1 KSTETTFEAA
11 AIRASSSPAFTSRRL
26 RPTSPPSAR
35 STSARASGEP
45 PTTTTRR
52 TAKTDVSRAAA
63 YAPAATTA
71 SRTPTST
78 DLNDGRSLRSE
89 GTPLRTGKATAREL
103 ALLRSPTGPDSP
115 RRPDPLQGRQ
125 LERAEEAH
133 LVLELDAEAAR
144 DAGAGFGHQ
153 RDRVGRRR
161 LAGVLDE
168 VGVSVRDPRP
178 ADLEA
183 LETALLDGVARPE
196 RGARVLEDAPERAL
210 VRRLGRF
217 PPCEELGHLGPDRGR
232 VAHLE
237 VEACFG
243 DDVAGPEVRMPVVE
257 LELVG
262 AEPPPAGGRYDERL
276 GEQGAELAAERAGIH
291 A

>member
-1 KSTETTFEAA
+1 GTQIRGSELRAGLRTTPSTRPRAETTHDWLPRRSRSTCRSAWTVIRSVCGNARSKSTETTFEAA

-183 LETALLDGVARPE
+183 LET
-196 RGARVLEDAPERAL
+196 
-210 VRRLGRF
+210 
-217 PPCEELGHLGPDRGR
+217 
-232 VAHLE
+232 
-237 VEACFG
+237 
-243 DDVAGPEVRMPVVE
+243 
-257 LELVG
+257 
-262 AEPPPAGGRYDERL
+262 
-276 GEQGAELAAERAGIH
+276 
-291 A
+291 